1 MGVKMNL
8 RIIKK
13 NHAADPEIELLAK
26 SISEPYDR
34 ATAMPP
40 AWELKYKK
48 LPFYRFASK
57 LIREL

>member
-1 MGVKMNL
+1 MKL